1 MNNLDRIKDM
11 NADEITEILAN
22 DNKCEF
28 CIYEDDICQ
37 TSQCR
42 NGINKWLKFDMDSI
56 IQTIA
61 NELESNCMYTQPYC
75 EPIDCDICKIQYIVN
90 HFNINNG
97 KVTKI
102 DK

>member
-11 NADEITEILAN
+11 NADDMAKVLIN

-37 TSQCR
+37 TSQCMD
-42 NGINKWLKFDMDSI
+42 GINKWLKIEDGITISELISSHESYCNSI
-56 IQTIA
+56 YPNCRYNDCQTC
-61 NELESNCMYTQPYC
+61 NL
-75 EPIDCDICKIQYIVN
+75 QYIVN
-90 HFNINNG
+90 HFDINNR